1 MNSLN
6 EIRARVIRE
15 GIGRME
21 LSVASGIH
29 SSTVK
34 RLLDDDDDANPTLE
48 TLTKLSTGIDRV
60 IADREAAAQRI
71 LNPAPVAAA
80 GER

>member
-1 MNSLN
+1 MTVN
-6 EIRARVIRE
+6 EIRALVLRN
-15 GIGRME
+15 GIGRTE
-21 LSVASGIH
+21 LVEAAGVAPQ
-29 SSTVK
+29 TLQRV
-34 RLLDDDDDANPTLE
+34 LDDEPVNTTTE
-48 TLTKLSTGIDRV
+48 TLSKLKTGIDRV